1 MANCTICNKHFF
13 CKKKLHDGLC
23 FKCLAKHAKETTAQ
37 LKKTKENLEE
47 TKKQLCELQK
57 SIPSDAKAYEELK
70 IRNSEI
76 SLKNTEMTYQ
86 INALSQKL
94 KALQK
99 KIIVAE
105 ETIELEEFS
114 LYSPKFDF
122 CNSDLYRE
130 KLDEVRENEK
140 YMIKA
145 KTAWVC
151 GKKWAVSG
159 DEKKGQKMVE
169 GQAKVALR
177 AFNIE
182 CDAAVAAVKFN
193 TFDRCVERIKKSY
206 ETINKSNESIELT
219 ISSDYALLKIEELRI
234 ALEYQKKKQ
243 EEKEAA
249 KELRAQLR
257 EEARLAKEIEE
268 ARKETEK
275 EKEHYLNALSKI
287 KSQISTC
294 TDETEREALAAR
306 EKELHEGLA
315 SVELKLADIDYRQEN
330 QKAGY
335 VYVISNIGSFGE
347 GVYKIGMT
355 RRLDPMERI
364 DELGDASVPFKFDI
378 HAMIFSSDAPKLET
392 ALHHAFE
399 SKRVN
404 KVNNRREY
412 FRVGLDE
419 IKEVIKNNHDKTVE
433 FIDVPEAIQYRE
445 SLMM

>member
-1 MANCTICNKHFF
+1 MANCTICKKHFF
-13 CKKKLHDGLC
+13 GSGKLYDGMCLDCFVKNARETKEQLHDALC
-23 FKCLAKHAKETTAQ
+23 K
-37 LKKTKENLEE
+37 
-47 TKKQLCELQK
+47 
-57 SIPSDAKAYEELK
+57 IPSDANAFEDLKRRNEELTQK
-70 IRNSEI
+70 NNEI
-76 SLKNTEMTYQ
+76 LSQ
-86 INALSQKL
+86 IDSLSQKL
-94 KALQK
+94 RELQNR
-99 KIIVAE
+99 IIVAE

-145 KTAWVC
+145 KTAWIC
-151 GKKWAVSG
+151 DKKWAVSG

-206 ETINKSNESIELT
+206 ETINKSNESMELT

-234 ALEYQKKKQ
+234 ALEYQMKKQ

-249 KELRAQLR
+249 KELRAQQR

-275 EKEHYLNALSKI
+275 EKKHYLNALSKI
-287 KSQISTC
+287 ENQISAC
-294 TDETEREALAAR
+294 TDETEREALIAR
-306 EKELHEGLA
+306 EKELHDGLA
-315 SVELKLADIDYRQEN
+315 SVDQKLADIDYRQEN

-364 DELGDASVPFKFDI
+364 DELGDASVPFNFDI

-399 SKRVN
+399 SRRIN

-433 FIDVPEAIQYRE
+433 FIDVPEALQYRE